1 MVSKLNQSDRAVLS
15 LLTAGNGSFITCESG
30 PVGRARVVVRF
41 PSVEHAQAFHRA
53 LIKCGD
59 AARRLIQDE
68 VREQEKVSMATPI
81 VYRVQ
86 PTNDGEQQYEKG

>member
-1 MVSKLNQSDRAVLS
+1 MFSKLSQSDRAVLS
-15 LLTAGNGSFITCESG
+15 LLEAGNGSFITCESG

-41 PSVEHAQAFHRA
+41 SSVEHAQEFHRA

-59 AARRLIQDE
+59 AARTLIQDE
-68 VREQEKVSMATPI
+68 IREQEKVSMATPI

-86 PTNDGEQQYEKG
+86 SEDGAEYDIP

>member
-15 LLTAGNGSFITCESG
+15 LLEAGNGAFVTCESG
-30 PVGRARVVVRF
+30 PVGRARVVVRL
-41 PSVEHAQAFHRA
+41 PSVEQAQAFHRA

-68 VREQEKVSMATPI
+68 VREQEKQSMATPI

-86 PTNDGEQQYEKG
+86 SEDGEQQYEKG

>member
-1 MVSKLNQSDRAVLS
+1 MTNKLNQSDKAVLS
-15 LLTAGNGSFITCESG
+15 LLEAGNGAFVTCESG

-59 AARRLIQDE
+59 AARTLIQDE
-68 VREQEKVSMATPI
+68 IREQEKVSMATPI

-86 PTNDGEQQYEKG
+86 SEDGAEYDIP

>member
-1 MVSKLNQSDRAVLS
+1 MINKLNQSDRAVLS
-15 LLTAGNGSFITCESG
+15 LLEAGKGSFITCESG

-68 VREQEKVSMATPI
+68 VREQEKQSMATPI
-81 VYRVQ
+81 VYKVQ
-86 PTNDGEQQYEKG
+86 SEDGEQQYEKG

>member
-1 MVSKLNQSDRAVLS
+1 MTNKLNQSDRAVLS
-15 LLTAGNGSFITCESG
+15 LLEAGNGSFITCESG

-59 AARRLIQDE
+59 AARRLIQGED
-68 VREQEKVSMATPI
+68 REQNGLTPMNP
-81 VYRVQ
+81 VVHEMQSVDYE
-86 PTNDGEQQYEKG
+86 PKYEKG